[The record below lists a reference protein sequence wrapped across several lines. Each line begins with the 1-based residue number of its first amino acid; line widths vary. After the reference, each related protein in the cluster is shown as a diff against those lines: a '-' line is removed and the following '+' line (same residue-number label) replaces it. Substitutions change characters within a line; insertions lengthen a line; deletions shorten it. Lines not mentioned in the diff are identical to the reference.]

1 MMIFALLVWAAATVV
16 HASSVVLIESDA
28 AFAQFLARDAR
39 SKTTMLAATSDGCGH
54 CRRLKPTWEE
64 YAASL
69 SVDEEAAVAV
79 VRVDCPAAR
88 ETCAQLNV
96 RGYPTIMAVRDG
108 LYVYPYRNARTV
120 AAFRDF
126 ATLVATPGSTLEFS
140 AMPPTLLAAAARVTA
155 EDNAAARDAAAAA
168 ADAAAAFVATAE
180 SMPASAPN
188 AEL

>member
-1 MMIFALLVWAAATVV
+1 MMILALLVLATATAACA
-16 HASSVVLIESDA
+16 ASVVLIESDA
-28 AFAQFLARDAR
+28 AFAQFLARGAR
-39 SKTTMLAATSDGCGH
+39 SKTTMLAATSDTCGH
-54 CRRLKPTWEE
+54 CRRMKPTWEE

-69 SVDEEAAVAV
+69 SGDDESAVAV

-120 AAFRDF
+120 DAFRDF
-126 ATLVATPGSTLEFS
+126 ATLVAAPGSTLEFS
-140 AMPPTLLAAAARVTA
+140 AMPPPLLAAAARVTA
-155 EDNAAARDAAAAA
+155 EDNAAARDAAAVA
-168 ADAAAAFVATAE
+168 ADATAE
-180 SMPASAPN
+180 SVPAAAPN